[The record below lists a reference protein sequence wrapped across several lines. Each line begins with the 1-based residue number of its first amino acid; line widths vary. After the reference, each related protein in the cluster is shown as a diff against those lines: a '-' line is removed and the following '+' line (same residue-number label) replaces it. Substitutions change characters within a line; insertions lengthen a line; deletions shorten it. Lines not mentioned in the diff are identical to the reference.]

1 MAKGLGGGPEGDAI
15 GRARGATLSG
25 RLLSVT
31 IATVMVLEVLIF
43 TPSVA
48 RFREALLMERLRMA
62 ELASLAILATPEGA
76 LAPGLEAELL
86 ARAGATSIALR
97 RDGARGLVLNAQMP
111 PPVAETYDLRDA
123 AFVRLIV
130 DAFRCL
136 GPGADRHV
144 RVIGRLDPASPD
156 EVEITMDEAPVKAA
170 VRAFGLRILAL
181 SLVISMVTAALIYWL
196 VRRLLVRPMARLVGN
211 MAAFREDPEDAARVI
226 APSSDIAELAEAE
239 RTLAAMQTELREA
252 LRSRARLAA
261 LGEAVAK
268 ISHDLRNMLGAAQLL
283 ADRLGASRDPAIA
296 RIGPKLLNS
305 LNRAVA
311 LCESTLRYGAAK
323 EAPPEPRRVML
334 ARLVDEVFDAVFPD
348 VETCS
353 VRHDNRAP
361 AELVVTADPD
371 HLYRILSNLARN
383 ARQAIEA
390 TGRGGLVA
398 VEARVAEGSVEI
410 DVIDDGPGLPTKAL
424 ENLFQPFRGGAR
436 REGAGLGLAIAQE
449 LARLQG
455 GRVALVSSTT
465 LGTVFRVTTPS

>member
-1 MAKGLGGGPEGDAI
+1 MARDLGGGAAGGE
-15 GRARGATLSG
+15 ARTSRSGSLSG
-25 RLLSVT
+25 RLLTVT

-43 TPSVA
+43 APSVA
-48 RFREALLMERLRMA
+48 RFRENLLMERLRMA
-62 ELASLAILATPEGA
+62 ELASLAILATPEGMLDPA
-76 LAPGLEAELL
+76 LEAELL

-97 RDGARGLVLNAQMP
+97 RDGARGLVLTAEMP
-111 PPVAETYDLRDA
+111 PPVAETFDLRDPS
-123 AFVRLIV
+123 FVRLVV
-130 DAFRCL
+130 DAFLCL
-136 GPGADRHV
+136 GPGPERHV
-144 RVIGRLDPASPD
+144 RVVGRPDPASPD
-156 EVEITMDEAPVKAA
+156 EVEITMDEGPLKAA
-170 VRAFGLRILAL
+170 VRAFGLRILVL
-181 SLVISMVTAALIYWL
+181 SLAISLVTAALIYWL

-211 MAAFREDPEDAARVI
+211 MAAFREDPEDAGRVI
-226 APSSDIAELAEAE
+226 RPASRIAELAGAE
-239 RTLAAMQTELREA
+239 RTLAAMQTDLREA

-283 ADRLGASRDPAIA
+283 ADRLESSRDPAMG
-296 RIGPKLLNS
+296 RIGPKLVNS

-334 ARLVDEVFDAVFPD
+334 AQLVDEVADAVFPD
-348 VETCS
+348 AERGPVAHE
-353 VRHDNRAP
+353 NRVP
-361 AELVVTADPD
+361 GDLVVIADPD
-371 HLYRILSNLARN
+371 HLYRILSNLTRN

-398 VEARVAEGSVEI
+398 VEARVAEGRAEI

-424 ENLFQPFRGGAR
+424 DNLFQPFRGGVR

-455 GRVALVSSTT
+455 GRVTLVSSTT
-465 LGTVFRVTTPS
+465 MGTVFRVTAPL